1 MNGDVIKHEMIYCY
15 VMNVIFSSSMF
26 LYSSVRF
33 IQISRTVLK
42 NLLFVRKKK
51 SKHCRRNLL

>member
-42 NLLFVRKKK
+42 NLLFVSKKK